1 MDIIYKIREYDS
13 HVIADMVRNNGV
25 YELVLVWTDDDGN
38 NHAKKY
44 RYSTQRK
51 AQCAFDELLESERDK
66 IVGLYIWLILDGYI
80 MIDLEDYGEYWLD
93 LEAAVEVALDRDVPV
108 RLEQGTPWFGGCCSS
123 CPCARG
129 RL

>member
-1 MDIIYKIREYDS
+1 MGASLGKNFRNMESLPLPMDIITKIREYDS

-25 YELVLVWTDDDGN
+25 YELVIVWTDDGN

-51 AQCAFDELLESERDK
+51 AQCAFDDLLESERDK

-80 MIDLEDYGEYWLD
+80 MLELEDYGEYWLD
-93 LEAAVEVALDRDVPV
+93 VDCGDEHILD
-108 RLEQGTPWFGGCCSS
+108 L
-123 CPCARG
+123 
-129 RL
+129 